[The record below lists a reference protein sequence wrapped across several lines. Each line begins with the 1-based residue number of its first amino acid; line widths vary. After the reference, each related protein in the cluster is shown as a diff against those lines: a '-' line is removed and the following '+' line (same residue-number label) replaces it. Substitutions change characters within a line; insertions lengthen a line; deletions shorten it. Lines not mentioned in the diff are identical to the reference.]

1 MCIANCRR
9 RFTAADCCPIFQTAC
24 GLILNIKCHKTRS
37 DEARCALQ
45 TAGDASRLLTVASDK
60 IARVMRLP
68 LSKHQGEGT
77 DLLGHN
83 AGWVCVCVCVCVFAC
98 VCVCVHV
105 CVLLCVCMYVCVSV
119 CLCVCVGCV
128 VWEGHEV
135 CVCAYMCVHTYV
147 CMYVTLWD
155 EYGHS
160 QTLHLTLVLLCV

>member
-98 VCVCVHV
+98 MYVCYCVYVCMCVWVCVCVFALGALYEKGTRYVFVHT
-105 CVLLCVCMYVCVSV
+105 CVCIPM
-119 CLCVCVGCV
+119 CVCTWLC
-128 VWEGHEV
+128 E
-135 CVCAYMCVHTYV
+135 MN
-147 CMYVTLWD
+147 MVT
-155 EYGHS
+155 
-160 QTLHLTLVLLCV
+160 VRPCI